1 VIGFRNAVRLGRR
14 LGCGATLIVFSSLG
28 HVAAAATA
36 APAAAAPAPLYRA
49 GDLVVS
55 SVRSSPTPPIASVGA
70 VYFSITNNGR
80 KADRLMAVSSPIA
93 GKAEIHESRLV
104 QGTVEM
110 RPVAWVDCPPGA
122 TVKIEPGG
130 LHVMLLGLTHP
141 LAAGM
146 QFPLLLRFRDAGSLT
161 VQAVVDARQ

>member
-1 VIGFRNAVRLGRR
+1 VRLGK
-14 LGCGATLIVFSSLG
+14 GFGYGAALILSLSL
-28 HVAAAATA
+28 VAAHARASE
-36 APAAAAPAPLYRA
+36 YRT

-55 SVRSSPTPPIASVGA
+55 DVRSSPTPPVASVGA
-70 VYFSITNNGR
+70 VYFSITNTGR
-80 KADRLMAVSSPIA
+80 KADRLMAISSPIA
-93 GKAEIHESRLV
+93 GNAEIHESRLV
-104 QGTVEM
+104 KGIVEM
-110 RPVAWVDCPPGA
+110 RPVASVECPPGA

-161 VQAVVDARQ
+161 VQVVVDARQ

>member
-1 VIGFRNAVRLGRR
+1 VRLRKGF
-14 LGCGATLIVFSSLG
+14 GY
-28 HVAAAATA
+28 AAALLLSSPLVYGS
-36 APAAAAPAPLYRA
+36 APAADYRA

-55 SVRSSPTPPIASVGA
+55 DVRSSPTPPVASVGA
-70 VYFSITNNGR
+70 VYFSITNAGR
-80 KADRLMAVSSPIA
+80 KADRLMAVSTPIA

-104 QGTVEM
+104 QGIVEM
-110 RPVAWVDCPPGA
+110 RPVASVECPPGS
-122 TVKIEPGG
+122 TVKIEPGS

-146 QFPLLLRFRDAGSLT
+146 QFPLLLHFRDAGDLT

>member
-1 VIGFRNAVRLGRR
+1 MPFRKGLGY
-14 LGCGATLIVFSSLG
+14 
-28 HVAAAATA
+28 AAALLLSLPLVYAS
-36 APAAAAPAPLYRA
+36 APAADYRA

-55 SVRSSPTPPIASVGA
+55 DVRSSPTPPVASVGA
-70 VYFSITNNGR
+70 VYFSITNAGR
-80 KADRLMAVSSPIA
+80 KADRLMAVSTPIA

-104 QGTVEM
+104 QGIVEM
-110 RPVAWVDCPPGA
+110 RPVASVECPPGA

-146 QFPLLLRFRDAGSLT
+146 RFPLLLHFRDAGDLT

>member
-1 VIGFRNAVRLGRR
+1 VRLGKGF
-14 LGCGATLIVFSSLG
+14 GCGAALILSLPL
-28 HVAAAATA
+28 VA
-36 APAAAAPAPLYRA
+36 APARAVEYRT

-55 SVRSSPTPPIASVGA
+55 DVRSSPTPPVASVGA
-70 VYFSITNNGR
+70 VYFSITNAGR
-80 KADRLMAVSSPIA
+80 KADRLMAISSPIA

-104 QGTVEM
+104 KGIVEM
-110 RPVAWVDCPPGA
+110 RPVASVECPPGA

-161 VQAVVDARQ
+161 VQVVVDVRQ

>member
-1 VIGFRNAVRLGRR
+1 MTGFPNAARLRKG
-14 LGCGATLIVFSSLG
+14 LGYGAALMFSLALAS
-28 HVAAAATA
+28 VS
-36 APAAAAPAPLYRA
+36 APAADYRA

-55 SVRSSPTPPIASVGA
+55 EVRSSPTPPVASVGA
-70 VYFSITNNGR
+70 VYFSITNAGR
-80 KADRLMAVSSPIA
+80 KADRLMAISSPIA
-93 GKAEIHESRLV
+93 GKAEIHESRVV

-110 RPVAWVDCPPGA
+110 RPVAWVECPPGA

-146 QFPLLLRFRDAGSLT
+146 QFPLLLQFRDAGSLT